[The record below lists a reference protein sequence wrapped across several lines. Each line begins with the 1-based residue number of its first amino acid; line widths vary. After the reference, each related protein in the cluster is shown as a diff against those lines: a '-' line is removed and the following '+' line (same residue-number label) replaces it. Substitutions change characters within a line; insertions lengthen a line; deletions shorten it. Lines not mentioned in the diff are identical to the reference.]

1 MIAVQRIFAH
11 TILSY
16 VLCFALA
23 PLLPRTESSGSG
35 LDWPTYGG
43 SIEQTHYSTLKQIS
57 RDNVAKLQVA
67 WTFDTG
73 DAFPGSEMQC
83 NPLVVNGILYAT
95 TPKLRVIALDAAT
108 GKLVWAFDPN
118 EGNNVKGKV
127 RNRGLSYWTDGLS
140 WPKIEDKRLFVA
152 CRQYLYCLD
161 ARTGK
166 PVGSFGDQ
174 GRIDLR
180 AGLGRDPKSQS
191 VSMTTPGIVYKDM
204 LITGSIVSE
213 FLPASPGD
221 IRAFDVRTGKVRWSF
236 HTIPHPGELGYETW
250 PADAWQYI
258 GGVNNWSGMSLDAKR
273 GLVFV
278 PTGSASFDFYGSN
291 RLGDNLFAN
300 TLLALKADT
309 GERVWHFQ
317 TVRHDLWDRDL
328 PAPPTLLTVKHDG
341 RTINAV
347 AQITKSGY
355 VFLFERE
362 TGKALFPIEYR
373 KVSGATVDGEQVA
386 ALQPFPVKPPPFARQ
401 VFSEDIATERTP
413 EAHDAVIGRLH
424 KLRSEG
430 QFVPP
435 SKEGT
440 VIFPGLDGGGEWGGG
455 TWDPETGLFY
465 VNANE
470 MAWVIRLVERGAG
483 AATTGKAIYQQNC
496 AGCHGLD
503 MRGSPPEFPSLVG
516 ISNRFSDSEMAKLIS
531 EGAGRMPRSKLSSEY
546 IRAVVDFVRN
556 GKDATLAPG
565 VDEHSPID
573 QKYTI
578 DGYNRFLDPDGYPAV
593 RPPWGTLTAMDLSK
607 GEIVWSIPIGEYPEL
622 AAKGLNNTGSENYG
636 GSLVTAGGLLFIGAT
651 SYDRKF
657 RAFDKRSGRLLWE
670 TTLPAPGN
678 ATPATYEVNGRQYL
692 VIAAGGGKG
701 RSGDS
706 GGSYVAFALPR

>member
-1 MIAVQRIFAH
+1 MKRLLE
-11 TILSY
+11 TILIGSFGICVALPY
-16 VLCFALA
+16 ALA
-23 PLLPRTESSGSG
+23 GDTHR
-35 LDWPTYGG
+35 DWPVYGG
-43 SIEQTHYSTLKQIS
+43 GNDQTHYSALKQINTNTVS
-57 RDNVAKLQVA
+57 RLQVA

-83 NPLVVNGILYAT
+83 NPLIVDGQLYAT

-108 GKLVWAFDPN
+108 GKLSWSFDPN
-118 EGNNVKGKV
+118 EGEKVKGKV
-127 RNRGLSYWTDGLS
+127 RNRGLSYWTDGH
-140 WPKIEDKRLFVA
+140 DKRLFVTA
-152 CRQYLYCLD
+152 RQYLYALD

-166 PVGSFGDQ
+166 PIASFGD
-174 GRIDLR
+174 GGHIDLR
-180 AGLGRDPKSQS
+180 ENLGRDPKLQS
-191 VSMTTPGIVYKDM
+191 ISMTSPGIVYKDL

-221 IRAFDVRTGKVRWSF
+221 IRAFDVRTGKLRWSF
-236 HTIPHPGELGYETW
+236 HTIPHPGEPGYETW
-250 PADAWQYI
+250 PRDAWQYI
-258 GGVNNWSGMSLDAKR
+258 GGVNDWSGMSLDDRR

-328 PAPPTLLTVKHDG
+328 PAPPTLLTVKRNG
-341 RTINAV
+341 RSVDAV

-362 TGKALFPIEYR
+362 TGKPLFPVEYR
-373 KVSGATVDGEQVA
+373 KVSSATVDGERTA
-386 ALQPFPVKPPPFARQ
+386 ESQPFPTKPPPFARQ
-401 VFSEDIATERTP
+401 VLSDEIVTRRTP
-413 EAHDAVIGRLH
+413 EAHDAVVERLR
-424 KLRSEG
+424 KLHSAG

-440 VIFPGLDGGGEWGGG
+440 IIFPGLDGGGEWGGG

-465 VNANE
+465 LNANE
-470 MAWVIRLVERGAG
+470 MAWVIRLIERHPPA
-483 AATTGKAIYQQNC
+483 AATGKTLYEQNC
-496 AGCHGLD
+496 AGCHGLN
-503 MRGSPPEFPSLVG
+503 MQGSPPEFPSLVG
-516 ISNRFSDSEMAKLIS
+516 ISARYSNSDVATLIS
-531 EGAGRMPRSKLSSEY
+531 SGSGRMPRSRLSAES
-546 IRAVVDFVRN
+546 IQAVVDYVRN
-556 GKDATLAPG
+556 GKDTPVTTVGEAQRG
-565 VDEHSPID
+565 PID

-578 DGYNRFLDPDGYPAV
+578 DGYNKFLDPDGYPAMQ
-593 RPPWGTLTAMDLSK
+593 PPWGTLTAIDLSK
-607 GEIVWSIPIGEYPEL
+607 GDIAWSIPLGQYPEL
-622 AAKGLNNTGSENYG
+622 AAKGMTNTGSENYG

-651 SYDRKF
+651 SYDKKF

-678 ATPATYEVNGRQYL
+678 ATPATYEVNGRQYV

-701 RSGDS
+701 RASDW
-706 GGSYVAFALPR
+706 GGSYVAFALP